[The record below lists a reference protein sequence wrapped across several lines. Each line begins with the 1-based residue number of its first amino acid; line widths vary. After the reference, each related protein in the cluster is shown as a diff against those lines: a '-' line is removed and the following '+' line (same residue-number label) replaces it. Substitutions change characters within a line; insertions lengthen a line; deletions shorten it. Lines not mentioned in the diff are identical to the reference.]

1 MLDFVKIIAKQKNGA
16 LEITP
21 SFKVIKSKDLMIRG
35 NAFYAIWDEELNKW
49 TTDEFEA
56 IRLID
61 DMTIKYTREQYGEAA
76 GVIPQLLVN
85 ADNCLIDKWKKYCQ
99 KQSINNYVALD
110 ESLLFSNMER
120 KRENY
125 SSKQL
130 SYPLEPGDY
139 SAWDRLISVLY
150 SEEER
155 HKIEWAIGSIVSGD
169 SKWIQKF
176 MVFYGSAGTGKST
189 ILNIVQM
196 LFDGYYAVFDARAL
210 GSNNNSFALESFK
223 SNPLV
228 AIQHD
233 GDLSRI
239 EDNTKLNSL
248 VSHEEM
254 TINEK
259 FKSAY
264 TNSFKAF
271 LMMGTNKPVKIT
283 DAKSGLIRRLID
295 VTPTGEKID
304 SDEYYDIMNKI
315 PFQLSGIAY
324 HCLEVYRDDPKYYN
338 SYVPTD
344 MFGAT
349 NDFYNFIADNF
360 VTFSDAK
367 DVPLSLAWEIYKN
380 YCEDSNMPYPLSKR
394 AFKEELKN
402 YFLEFRDRH
411 TLPDGKRARSYY
423 IGFLEDKFN
432 GEKEPE
438 PKKPNTKI
446 LLELDSDTSI
456 FDSMCSDC
464 PAQYTTDDGIPLNK
478 WIDVRT
484 KLSDI
489 NTRELHYVKVPE
501 NHIVIDFDI
510 PNPDGSKSLEKNLE
524 AASKWP
530 PTYTELS
537 KSGAGV
543 HLHYIYTGDP
553 TMLSRVYEE
562 HIEIKVYSG
571 NSSLRRKLTKC
582 NNLPI
587 NTISSGLPLKEE
599 RKKVVD
605 STVIKNEKILRTM
618 IIRNLRKE
626 YHDATKPSIDFID
639 KLLNDAYFGGIHYD
653 VTDLR
658 PSVLAFASSS
668 THQADYCIKLVN
680 DMKFKSEDAS
690 EPVDAEN
697 DAIVF
702 YDVEVFPNLFLVNWK
717 FQGEGKKV
725 IRMINP
731 SPVDIERLCQF
742 RLIGFNNRRYDNHIL
757 YARMMGYS
765 NEDLFELSKRI
776 VDGSPNS
783 LFSEAYNL
791 SYTDVYDFSSAG
803 NKKSLKKWE
812 IELGIK
818 HHELGLPW
826 DQPVPEELWVK
837 VAEYCDD
844 DVLATE
850 AVFNH
855 LEQDWNTRQMLASIA
870 EKTANDSTNGLTTSI
885 IFGNNKKP
893 HNEFNYRNLALP
905 VKESDLSEDTL
916 DFLHKETKLGREFT
930 AWNGEKSILP
940 FFPGYKFE
948 YGRSTYRGLEVGEG
962 GYVEAVHG
970 IWHDVALLDVS
981 SMHPHSAIDECLF
994 GPKYTK
1000 RFKDIVDGRIAI
1012 KHKDF
1017 ETAKAILDGKLAPF
1031 VVDDDVK
1038 LAILSV
1044 ALKTPINSVYG
1055 LTSASFENPC
1065 RDPRNIDNI
1074 VAKRGALFMIDLKY
1088 EVEARGFT
1096 VAHIKTDSIKIPNA
1110 TPEIIDFV
1118 MEFGKKYGYE
1128 FEHEATYKKMCL
1140 VNNAVYIAQYE
1151 DPNICKNKYG
1161 YIPGNNAK
1169 HGNEWTATGK
1179 QFQVPYVFK
1188 TLFSHEPIELEDMCE
1203 AKSVKTLM
1211 YLDYNEKLPDV
1222 KMYEKIKEIRNNP
1235 NKKWTNSDLKLFNE
1249 CRLTDEELDAKIAE
1263 GHDYKFMGKVGNFC
1277 PIKPGLGGA
1286 LLVRESLDK
1295 NGNMK
1300 YDSVTGTKGYRWA
1313 DAESIKEL
1321 NRIDAIDKSYYQ
1333 NLVDEAVDAIAEFGD
1348 AEAFIG

>member
-1 MLDFVKIIAKQKNGA
+1 MESMLDFVKISTKQKNGV
-16 LEITP
+16 LEVIP

-61 DMTIKYTREQYGEAA
+61 EATIKYATENYGDMAS
-76 GVIPQLLVN
+76 PQLLVN

-99 KQSINNYVALD
+99 KQSINNYKPLD
-110 ESLLFSNMER
+110 ETLLFSNMER
-120 KRENY
+120 RRDKY

-130 SYPLEPGDY
+130 PYPLEPGDY
-139 SAWDRLISVLY
+139 SAWDRLLSVLY

-169 SKWIQKF
+169 SKHIQKF

-189 ILNIVQM
+189 ILNIVQQ
-196 LFDGYYAVFDARAL
+196 LFEGYYSVFDAKSL
-210 GSNNNSFALESFK
+210 GSNNNAFALEAFK
-223 SNPLV
+223 ANPLV

-304 SDEYYDIMNKI
+304 ADEYVEIMSKI
-315 PFQLSGIAY
+315 PFQLSGIAH
-324 HCLEVYRDDPKYYN
+324 HCLEVYLDDPKYYN
-338 SYVPTD
+338 SYVPTE
-344 MFGAT
+344 MLGAS
-349 NDFYNFIADNF
+349 NDFYNFISDNYM
-360 VTFSDAK
+360 TFSEAK
-367 DVPLSLAWEIYKN
+367 DVPLSLGWEIYKN

-394 AFKEELKN
+394 AFREEFKN

-432 GEKEPE
+432 GEKEHE
-438 PKKPNTKI
+438 KKPKRIEKNEKI
-446 LLELDSDTSI
+446 KLDAKTSI
-456 FDSMCSDC
+456 FDTACADC
-464 PAQYTTDDGIPLNK
+464 VAQYTTEDGIPISK
-478 WIDVRT
+478 WDKVKT

-510 PNPDGSKSLEKNLE
+510 PNEDGSKSLEKNIE

-543 HLHYIYTGDP
+543 HLHYIYTGDV
-553 TMLSRVYEE
+553 TKLSRVYEE

-582 NNLPI
+582 NDLPI
-587 NTISSGLPLKEE
+587 ASISSGLPLKEE

-605 STVIKNEKILRTM
+605 STVIKNEKMLRTM

-639 KLLNDAYFGGIHYD
+639 KLLNDSYNSGAHYD
-653 VTDLR
+653 VSDLR
-658 PSVLAFASSS
+658 PSVLAFAASS
-668 THQADYCIKLVN
+668 THQSDYCIKLVN
-680 DMKFKSEDAS
+680 NMKFKSEDAS
-690 EPVDAEN
+690 EPVDAAN

-702 YDVEVFPNLFLVNWK
+702 FDVEVFPNLFLVNWK

-731 SPVDIERLCQF
+731 GPVDIERLCQF

-776 VDGSPNS
+776 VSGSPNAM
-783 LFSEAYNL
+783 FSEAYNL
-791 SYTDVYDFSSAG
+791 SYTDVYDFASAG
-803 NKKSLKKWE
+803 NKQSLKKWE
-812 IELGIK
+812 IDLGIK

-826 DQPVPEELWVK
+826 DQPVPEDMWVK

-855 LEQDWNTRQMLASIA
+855 LKADWDTRIILSEIA
-870 EKTANDSTNGLTTSI
+870 GKTVNDSTNGLTTSI
-885 IFGNNKKP
+885 VFQGNRKP
-893 HNEFNYRNLALP
+893 QNEHNYRNLSKP
-905 VKESDLSEDTL
+905 VTSKDLTEETK
-916 DFLHKETKLGREFT
+916 DFLKNETKLLDNEFV
-930 AWNGEKSILP
+930 AWDGTKSMLP
-940 FFPGYKFE
+940 YFPGYKFE
-948 YGRSTYRGLEVGEG
+948 FGKSTYRGLEVGEG

-970 IWHDVALLDVS
+970 IHTNVALLDVS
-981 SMHPHSAIDECLF
+981 SMHPHSMIDECLF

-1000 RFKDIVDGRIAI
+1000 RFKDLVDGRISI

-1017 ETAKAILDGKLAPF
+1017 ETAKNILDGKFAPY

-1038 LAILSV
+1038 LAILST
-1044 ALKTPINSVYG
+1044 ALKTPINSAYG
-1055 LTSASFENPC
+1055 LTSASFENPF

-1088 EVEARGFT
+1088 AVEAKGFT

-1110 TPEIIDFV
+1110 TKEIIDFV
-1118 MEFGKKYGYE
+1118 MEFGRKYGYE

-1140 VNNAVYIAQYE
+1140 VNNAVYIAKYE
-1151 DPNICKNKYG
+1151 DPNVCKNMYG
-1161 YIPGNNAK
+1161 YIPGNNRK

-1179 QFQVPYVFK
+1179 QFQVPYVYK
-1188 TLFSHEPIELEDMCE
+1188 TLFTHEPITIDDMCE
-1203 AKSVKTLM
+1203 TKSVKTEM
-1211 YLDYNEKLPDV
+1211 YLDYN
-1222 KMYEKIKEIRNNP
+1222 R
-1235 NKKWTNSDLKLFNE
+1235 SDEHNYCFV
-1249 CRLTDEELDAKIAE
+1249 
-1263 GHDYKFMGKVGNFC
+1263 GKVGSFC
-1277 PIKPGLGGA
+1277 PVLPEANGG
-1286 LLVRESLDK
+1286 LLVRKATDK
-1295 NGNMK
+1295 EGNIK
-1300 YDSVTGTKGYRWA
+1300 YDSVTGTKGYRWLQ
-1313 DAESIKEL
+1313 AETVKEL
-1321 NRIDAIDKSYYQ
+1321 NKEHLIDKSYYQ
-1333 NLVDEAVDAIAEFGD
+1333 TMVDDAVAEIQKYGD
-1348 AEAFIG
+1348 AEAFMS

>member
-1 MLDFVKIIAKQKNGA
+1 MLDFVKITVKQKNGV
-16 LEITP
+16 LEVIP

-35 NAFYAIWDEELNKW
+35 NSFYAIWDEELNKW

-61 DMTIKYTREQYGEAA
+61 ETTTKYANDNYGDMAT
-76 GVIPQLLVN
+76 PQLLVN

-99 KQSINNYVALD
+99 KQSINNYKPLD
-110 ESLLFSNMER
+110 ETLLFSNMER
-120 KRENY
+120 KREKY

-130 SYPLEPGDY
+130 PYPLEPGDY

-169 SKWIQKF
+169 SKHIQKF

-189 ILNIVQM
+189 ILNIVQQ
-196 LFDGYYAVFDARAL
+196 LFEGYYAVFDAKSL
-210 GSNNNSFALESFK
+210 GSNNNAFALEAFK

-283 DAKSGLIRRLID
+283 DDKSGLIRRIID

-304 SDEYYDIMNKI
+304 ADEYADIMSKI
-315 PFQLSGIAY
+315 PFQLSGIAH
-324 HCLEVYRDDPKYYN
+324 HCLEVYLDDPKYYN
-338 SYVPTD
+338 SYVPTE
-344 MFGAT
+344 MLGAS
-349 NDFYNFIADNF
+349 NDFYNFISDNYM
-360 VTFSDAK
+360 TFAEAK
-367 DVPLSLAWEIYKN
+367 DVPLSLGWEIYKN

-394 AFKEELKN
+394 AFREEFKN

-438 PKKPNTKI
+438 KKPKKKNKNEKMI
-446 LLELDSDTSI
+446 LNAKSSI
-456 FDSMCSDC
+456 FDTVCADC
-464 PAQYTTDDGIPLNK
+464 VAQYATDDGIPISK
-478 WIDVRT
+478 WDSVKT

-510 PNPDGSKSLEKNLE
+510 PNEDGTKSLEKNLE

-537 KSGAGV
+537 KSGCGV
-543 HLHYIYTGDP
+543 HLHYIYTGDA
-553 TMLSRVYEE
+553 TKLSRVYEE

-582 NNLPI
+582 NDLPI
-587 NTISSGLPLKEE
+587 ATISSGLPLKEE

-605 STVIKNEKILRTM
+605 KTVIKNEKMLRTM

-639 KLLNDAYFGGIHYD
+639 KLLNDSYYSGMYYD

-658 PSVLAFASSS
+658 PSILAFAASS
-668 THQADYCIKLVN
+668 TNQADYCIKLVN

-690 EPVDAEN
+690 EPVDSES

-765 NEDLFELSKRI
+765 NEELFELSKRI
-776 VDGSPNS
+776 VEGSPNS
-783 LFSEAYNL
+783 MFSEAYNL
-791 SYTDVYDFSSAG
+791 SYTDVYDFASAP
-803 NKKSLKKWE
+803 NKQSLKKWE
-812 IELGIK
+812 IQLGIK

-826 DQPVPEELWVK
+826 DQPVPEEMWVK
-837 VAEYCDD
+837 VAEYCDN

-855 LEQDWNTRQMLASIA
+855 LVADWNTRNILASIA
-870 EKTANDSTNGLTTSI
+870 GKTVNDSTNGLTTAI
-885 IFGNNKKP
+885 VFQGNRNP
-893 HNEFNYRNLALP
+893 QNEFNYRDLSKP
-905 VKESDLSEDTL
+905 VKSSDLTEETE
-916 DFLHKETKLGREFT
+916 DFLRYEAKLPMNFV
-930 AWNGEKSILP
+930 AWDGTDSLLP
-940 FFPGYKFE
+940 YFPGYKFE
-948 YGRSTYRGLEVGEG
+948 FGKSTYRGVEVGEG
-962 GYVEAVHG
+962 GYVYAEPG
-970 IWHDVALLDVS
+970 IHENVALLDVA
-981 SMHPHSAIDECLF
+981 SMHPHSMITECLF
-994 GPKYTK
+994 GPKYTR
-1000 RFKDIVDGRIAI
+1000 RFLDVVNSRIAI

-1017 ETAKAILDGKLAPF
+1017 EMGKKILDGKLEPYF
-1031 VVDDDVK
+1031 VDDDNK
-1038 LAILSV
+1038 LKELST
-1044 ALKTPINSVYG
+1044 AMKTPINSAYG
-1055 LTSASFENPC
+1055 LTSASFPNPF
-1065 RDPRNIDNI
+1065 RDPRNMDNI
-1074 VAKRGALFMIDLKY
+1074 VAKRGALFMIDLKH

-1110 TPEIIDFV
+1110 TPEIIEFV

-1140 VNNAVYIAQYE
+1140 VNNAVYIAKYE
-1151 DPNICKNKYG
+1151 DPNICKNMYG
-1161 YIPGNNAK
+1161 YIPGDNAK
-1169 HGNEWTATGK
+1169 KGNQWSATGA
-1179 QFQVPYVFK
+1179 QFAVPYTFK
-1188 TLFSHEPIELEDMCE
+1188 TLFSHEPITIDDMCE
-1203 AKSVKTLM
+1203 TKSVKSAI
-1211 YLDYNEKLPDV
+1211 YLDYNENLP
-1222 KMYEKIKEIRNNP
+1222 
-1235 NKKWTNSDLKLFNE
+1235 
-1249 CRLTDEELDAKIAE
+1249 E
-1263 GHDYKFMGKVGNFC
+1263 GEHEYKFIGKVGSFC
-1277 PIKPGLGGA
+1277 PVKPGLGGA
-1286 LLVRESLDK
+1286 LLVREAVDK
-1295 NGNMK
+1295 EGKIK
-1300 YDSVTGTKGYRWA
+1300 YDSVTGTKGYRWS

-1321 NRIDAIDKSYYQ
+1321 NKIEAIDRTYYQ
-1333 NLVDEAVDAIAEFGD
+1333 ALVDEAVASISKYGD
-1348 AEAFIG
+1348 AEAFME

>member
-1 MLDFVKIIAKQKNGA
+1 MLDFVKITVKQKNGV
-16 LEITP
+16 LEVIP

-35 NAFYAIWDEELNKW
+35 NSFYAIWDEELNKW

-61 DMTIKYTREQYGEAA
+61 ETTTKYANDNYGDMAT
-76 GVIPQLLVN
+76 PQLLVN

-99 KQSINNYVALD
+99 KQSINNYKPLD
-110 ESLLFSNMER
+110 ETLLFSNMER
-120 KRENY
+120 KREKY

-130 SYPLEPGDY
+130 PYPLEPGDY

-169 SKWIQKF
+169 SKHIQKF

-189 ILNIVQM
+189 ILNIVQQ
-196 LFDGYYAVFDARAL
+196 LFEGYYAVFDAKSL
-210 GSNNNSFALESFK
+210 GSNNNAFALEAFK

-304 SDEYYDIMNKI
+304 ADEYADIMSKI
-315 PFQLSGIAY
+315 PFQLSGIAH
-324 HCLEVYRDDPKYYN
+324 HCLEVYLDDPKYYN
-338 SYVPTD
+338 SYVPTE
-344 MFGAT
+344 MLGAS
-349 NDFYNFIADNF
+349 NDFYNFISDNYM
-360 VTFSDAK
+360 TFAEAK
-367 DVPLSLAWEIYKN
+367 DVPLSLGWEIYKN

-394 AFKEELKN
+394 AFREEFKN

-438 PKKPNTKI
+438 KKPKKKNKNEKMI
-446 LLELDSDTSI
+446 LNAKSSI
-456 FDSMCSDC
+456 FDTVCADC
-464 PAQYTTDDGIPLNK
+464 VAQYATDDGIPISK
-478 WIDVRT
+478 WDSVKT

-510 PNPDGSKSLEKNLE
+510 PNEDGTKSLEKNLE

-537 KSGAGV
+537 KSGCGV
-543 HLHYIYTGDP
+543 HLHYIYTGDA
-553 TMLSRVYEE
+553 TKLSRVYEE

-582 NNLPI
+582 NDLPI
-587 NTISSGLPLKEE
+587 ATISSGLPLKEE

-605 STVIKNEKILRTM
+605 KTVIKNEKMLRTM

-639 KLLNDAYFGGIHYD
+639 KLLNDSYYSGMHYD

-658 PSVLAFASSS
+658 PSILAFAAGS
-668 THQADYCIKLVN
+668 TNQADYCIKLVN

-690 EPVDAEN
+690 EPVDSES
-697 DAIVF
+697 DTIVF

-765 NEDLFELSKRI
+765 NEELFELSKRI
-776 VDGSPNS
+776 VEGSPNS
-783 LFSEAYNL
+783 MFSEAYNL
-791 SYTDVYDFSSAG
+791 SYTDVYDFASAP
-803 NKKSLKKWE
+803 NKQSLKKWE
-812 IELGIK
+812 IQLGIK

-826 DQPVPEELWVK
+826 DQPVPEEMWVK
-837 VAEYCDD
+837 VAEYCDN

-855 LEQDWNTRQMLASIA
+855 LVADWNTRNILASIA
-870 EKTANDSTNGLTTSI
+870 GKTVNDSTNGLTTAI
-885 IFGNNKKP
+885 VFQGNRNP
-893 HNEFNYRNLALP
+893 QNEFNYRDLSKP
-905 VKESDLSEDTL
+905 VKSSDLTEETE
-916 DFLHKETKLGREFT
+916 DFLRYEAKLPMNFV
-930 AWNGEKSILP
+930 AWDGTDSLLP
-940 FFPGYKFE
+940 YFPGYKFE
-948 YGRSTYRGLEVGEG
+948 FGKSTYRGVEVGEG
-962 GYVEAVHG
+962 GYVYAEPG
-970 IWHDVALLDVS
+970 IHENVALLDVA
-981 SMHPHSAIDECLF
+981 SMHPHSMITECLF
-994 GPKYTK
+994 GPKYTR
-1000 RFKDIVDGRIAI
+1000 RFLDVVNSRIAI

-1017 ETAKAILDGKLAPF
+1017 EMGKKILDGKLEPYF
-1031 VVDDDVK
+1031 VDDDNK
-1038 LAILSV
+1038 LKELST
-1044 ALKTPINSVYG
+1044 AMKTPINSAYG
-1055 LTSASFENPC
+1055 LTSASFPNPF
-1065 RDPRNIDNI
+1065 RDPRNMDNI
-1074 VAKRGALFMIDLKY
+1074 VAKRGALFMIDLKH

-1110 TPEIIDFV
+1110 TPEIIEFV

-1140 VNNAVYIAQYE
+1140 VNNAVYIAKYE
-1151 DPNICKNKYG
+1151 DPNICKNMYG
-1161 YIPGNNAK
+1161 YIPGDNAK
-1169 HGNEWTATGK
+1169 KGNQWSATGA
-1179 QFQVPYVFK
+1179 QFAVPYTFK
-1188 TLFSHEPIELEDMCE
+1188 TLFSHEPITIDDMCE
-1203 AKSVKTLM
+1203 TKSVKSAI
-1211 YLDYNEKLPDV
+1211 YLDYNENLP
-1222 KMYEKIKEIRNNP
+1222 
-1235 NKKWTNSDLKLFNE
+1235 
-1249 CRLTDEELDAKIAE
+1249 E
-1263 GHDYKFMGKVGNFC
+1263 GEHEYKFIGKVGSFC
-1277 PIKPGLGGA
+1277 PVKPGLGGA
-1286 LLVRESLDK
+1286 LLVREAVDK
-1295 NGNMK
+1295 EGKIK
-1300 YDSVTGTKGYRWA
+1300 YDSVTGTKGYRWS

-1321 NRIDAIDKSYYQ
+1321 NKIEAIDRTYYQ
-1333 NLVDEAVDAIAEFGD
+1333 ALVDEAVASISKYGD
-1348 AEAFIG
+1348 AEAFME

>member
-1 MLDFVKIIAKQKNGA
+1 MLDFVKITVKQKNGV
-16 LEITP
+16 LEVIP

-35 NAFYAIWDEELNKW
+35 NSFYAIWDEELNKW

-61 DMTIKYTREQYGEAA
+61 ETTTKYANDNYGDMAT
-76 GVIPQLLVN
+76 PQLLVN

-99 KQSINNYVALD
+99 KQSINNYKPLD
-110 ESLLFSNMER
+110 ETLLFSNMER
-120 KRENY
+120 KREKY

-130 SYPLEPGDY
+130 PYPLEPGDY

-169 SKWIQKF
+169 SKHIQKF

-189 ILNIVQM
+189 ILNIVQQ
-196 LFDGYYAVFDARAL
+196 LFEGYYAVFDAKSL
-210 GSNNNSFALESFK
+210 GSNNNAFALEAFK

-304 SDEYYDIMNKI
+304 ADEYADIMSKI
-315 PFQLSGIAY
+315 PFQLSGIAH
-324 HCLEVYRDDPKYYN
+324 HCLEVYLDDPKYYN
-338 SYVPTD
+338 SYVPTE
-344 MFGAT
+344 MLGAS
-349 NDFYNFIADNF
+349 NDFYNFISDNYM
-360 VTFSDAK
+360 TFAEAK
-367 DVPLSLAWEIYKN
+367 DVPLSLGWEIYKN

-394 AFKEELKN
+394 AFREEFKN

-438 PKKPNTKI
+438 KKPKKKNKNEKMI
-446 LLELDSDTSI
+446 LNAKSSI
-456 FDSMCSDC
+456 FDTVCADC
-464 PAQYTTDDGIPLNK
+464 VAQYATDDGIPISK
-478 WIDVRT
+478 WDSVKT

-510 PNPDGSKSLEKNLE
+510 PNEDGTKSLEKNLE

-537 KSGAGV
+537 KSGCGV
-543 HLHYIYTGDP
+543 HLHYIYTGDA
-553 TMLSRVYEE
+553 TKLSRVYEE

-582 NNLPI
+582 NDLPI
-587 NTISSGLPLKEE
+587 ATISSGLPLKEE

-605 STVIKNEKILRTM
+605 KTVIKNEKMLRTM

-639 KLLNDAYFGGIHYD
+639 KLLNDSYYSGIHYD

-658 PSVLAFASSS
+658 PSILAFAAGS
-668 THQADYCIKLVN
+668 TNQADYCIKLVN
-680 DMKFKSEDAS
+680 NMKFKSEDAS
-690 EPVDAEN
+690 EPVDSES

-765 NEDLFELSKRI
+765 NEELFELSKRI
-776 VDGSPNS
+776 VEGSPNS
-783 LFSEAYNL
+783 MFSEAYNL
-791 SYTDVYDFSSAG
+791 SYTDVYDFASAP
-803 NKKSLKKWE
+803 NKQSLKKWE
-812 IELGIK
+812 IQLGIK

-826 DQPVPEELWVK
+826 DQPVPEEMWVK
-837 VAEYCDD
+837 VAEYCDN

-855 LEQDWNTRQMLASIA
+855 LVADWNTRNILASIA
-870 EKTANDSTNGLTTSI
+870 GKTVNDSTNGLTTAI
-885 IFGNNKKP
+885 VFQGNRNP
-893 HNEFNYRNLALP
+893 QNEFNYRDLSKP
-905 VKESDLSEDTL
+905 VKSSDLTEETE
-916 DFLHKETKLGREFT
+916 DFLRYEAKLPMNFV
-930 AWNGEKSILP
+930 AWDGTDSLLP
-940 FFPGYKFE
+940 YFPGYKFE
-948 YGRSTYRGLEVGEG
+948 FGKSTYRGVEVGEG
-962 GYVEAVHG
+962 GYVYAEPG
-970 IWHDVALLDVS
+970 IHENVALLDVA
-981 SMHPHSAIDECLF
+981 SMHPHSMITECLF
-994 GPKYTK
+994 GPKYTR
-1000 RFKDIVDGRIAI
+1000 RFLDVVNSRIAI

-1017 ETAKAILDGKLAPF
+1017 EMGKKILDGKLEPYF
-1031 VVDDDVK
+1031 VDDDNK
-1038 LAILSV
+1038 LKELST
-1044 ALKTPINSVYG
+1044 AMKTPINSAYG
-1055 LTSASFENPC
+1055 LTSASFPNPF
-1065 RDPRNIDNI
+1065 RDPRNMDNI
-1074 VAKRGALFMIDLKY
+1074 VAKRGALFMIDLKH

-1110 TPEIIDFV
+1110 TPEIIEFV

-1140 VNNAVYIAQYE
+1140 VNNAVYIAKYE
-1151 DPNICKNKYG
+1151 DPNICKNMYG
-1161 YIPGNNAK
+1161 YIPGDNAK
-1169 HGNEWTATGK
+1169 KGNQWSATGA
-1179 QFQVPYVFK
+1179 QFAVPYTFK
-1188 TLFSHEPIELEDMCE
+1188 TLFSHEPITIDDMCE
-1203 AKSVKTLM
+1203 TKSVKSAI
-1211 YLDYNEKLPDV
+1211 YLDYNENLP
-1222 KMYEKIKEIRNNP
+1222 
-1235 NKKWTNSDLKLFNE
+1235 
-1249 CRLTDEELDAKIAE
+1249 E
-1263 GHDYKFMGKVGNFC
+1263 GEHEYKFIGKVGSFC
-1277 PIKPGLGGA
+1277 PVKPGLGGA
-1286 LLVRESLDK
+1286 LLVREAVDK
-1295 NGNMK
+1295 EGKIK
-1300 YDSVTGTKGYRWA
+1300 YDSVTGTKGYRWS

-1321 NRIDAIDKSYYQ
+1321 NKIEAIDRTYYQ
-1333 NLVDEAVDAIAEFGD
+1333 ALVDEAVASISKYGD
-1348 AEAFIG
+1348 AEAFME

>member
-1 MLDFVKIIAKQKNGA
+1 MLDFVKITVKQKNGV
-16 LEITP
+16 LEVIP

-35 NAFYAIWDEELNKW
+35 NSFYAIWDEELNKW

-61 DMTIKYTREQYGEAA
+61 ETTTKYANDNYGDMAT
-76 GVIPQLLVN
+76 PQLLVN

-99 KQSINNYVALD
+99 KQSINNYKPLD
-110 ESLLFSNMER
+110 ETLLFSNMER
-120 KRENY
+120 KREKY

-130 SYPLEPGDY
+130 PYPLEPGDY

-169 SKWIQKF
+169 SKHIQKF

-189 ILNIVQM
+189 ILNIVQQ
-196 LFDGYYAVFDARAL
+196 LFEGYYAVFDAKSL
-210 GSNNNSFALESFK
+210 GSNNNAFALEAFK

-304 SDEYYDIMNKI
+304 ADEYADIMSKI
-315 PFQLSGIAY
+315 PFQLSGIAH
-324 HCLEVYRDDPKYYN
+324 HCLEVYLDDPKYYN
-338 SYVPTD
+338 SYVPTE
-344 MFGAT
+344 MLGAS
-349 NDFYNFIADNF
+349 NDFYNFISDNYM
-360 VTFSDAK
+360 TFAEAK
-367 DVPLSLAWEIYKN
+367 DVPLSLGWEIYKN

-394 AFKEELKN
+394 AFREEFKN

-438 PKKPNTKI
+438 KKPKKKNENEKMI
-446 LLELDSDTSI
+446 LNAKSSI
-456 FDSMCSDC
+456 FDTVCADC
-464 PAQYTTDDGIPLNK
+464 VAQYATDDGIPISK
-478 WIDVRT
+478 WDSVKT

-510 PNPDGSKSLEKNLE
+510 PNEDGTKSLEKNLE

-537 KSGAGV
+537 KSGCGV
-543 HLHYIYTGDP
+543 HLHYIYTGDA
-553 TMLSRVYEE
+553 TKLSRVYEE

-582 NNLPI
+582 NDLPI
-587 NTISSGLPLKEE
+587 ATISSGLPLKEE

-605 STVIKNEKILRTM
+605 KTVIKNEKMLRTM

-639 KLLNDAYFGGIHYD
+639 KLLNDSYYSGMHYD

-658 PSVLAFASSS
+658 PSILAFAAGS
-668 THQADYCIKLVN
+668 TNQADYCIKLVN

-690 EPVDAEN
+690 EPVDSES

-765 NEDLFELSKRI
+765 NEELFELSKRI
-776 VDGSPNS
+776 VEGSPNS
-783 LFSEAYNL
+783 MFSEAYNL
-791 SYTDVYDFSSAG
+791 SYTDVYDFASAP
-803 NKKSLKKWE
+803 NKQSLKKWE
-812 IELGIK
+812 IQLGIK

-826 DQPVPEELWVK
+826 DQPVPEEMWVK
-837 VAEYCDD
+837 VAEYCDN

-855 LEQDWNTRQMLASIA
+855 LVADWNTRNILASIA
-870 EKTANDSTNGLTTSI
+870 GKTVNDSTNGLTTAI
-885 IFGNNKKP
+885 VFQGNRNP
-893 HNEFNYRNLALP
+893 QNEFNYRDLSKP
-905 VKESDLSEDTL
+905 VKSSDLTEETE
-916 DFLHKETKLGREFT
+916 DFLRYEAKLPMNFV
-930 AWNGEKSILP
+930 AWDGTDSLLP
-940 FFPGYKFE
+940 YFPGYKFE
-948 YGRSTYRGLEVGEG
+948 FGKSTYRGVEVGEG
-962 GYVEAVHG
+962 GYVYAEPG
-970 IWHDVALLDVS
+970 IHENVALLDVA
-981 SMHPHSAIDECLF
+981 SMHPHSMITECLF
-994 GPKYTK
+994 GPKYTR
-1000 RFKDIVDGRIAI
+1000 RFLDVVNSRIAI

-1017 ETAKAILDGKLAPF
+1017 EMGKKILDGKLEPYF
-1031 VVDDDVK
+1031 VDDDNK
-1038 LAILSV
+1038 LKELST
-1044 ALKTPINSVYG
+1044 AMKTPINSAYG
-1055 LTSASFENPC
+1055 LTSASFPNPF
-1065 RDPRNIDNI
+1065 RDPRNMDNI
-1074 VAKRGALFMIDLKY
+1074 VAKRGALFMIDLKH

-1110 TPEIIDFV
+1110 TPEIIEFV

-1140 VNNAVYIAQYE
+1140 VNNAVYIAKYE
-1151 DPNICKNKYG
+1151 DPNICKNMYG
-1161 YIPGNNAK
+1161 YIPGDNAK
-1169 HGNEWTATGK
+1169 KGNQWSATGA
-1179 QFQVPYVFK
+1179 QFAVPYTFK
-1188 TLFSHEPIELEDMCE
+1188 TLFSHEPITIDDMCE
-1203 AKSVKTLM
+1203 TKSVKSAI
-1211 YLDYNEKLPDV
+1211 YLDYNENLP
-1222 KMYEKIKEIRNNP
+1222 
-1235 NKKWTNSDLKLFNE
+1235 
-1249 CRLTDEELDAKIAE
+1249 E
-1263 GHDYKFMGKVGNFC
+1263 GEHEYKFIGKVGSFC
-1277 PIKPGLGGA
+1277 PVKPGLGGA
-1286 LLVRESLDK
+1286 LLVREAVDK
-1295 NGNMK
+1295 EGKIK
-1300 YDSVTGTKGYRWA
+1300 YDSVTGTKGYRWS

-1321 NRIDAIDKSYYQ
+1321 NKIEAIDRMYYQ
-1333 NLVDEAVDAIAEFGD
+1333 ALVDEAVASISKYGD
-1348 AEAFIG
+1348 AEAFME

>member
-1 MLDFVKIIAKQKNGA
+1 MLDFVKLTVKQKNGV
-16 LEITP
+16 LEVIP

-35 NAFYAIWDEELNKW
+35 NSFYAIWDEELNKW

-61 DMTIKYTREQYGEAA
+61 ETTTKYANDNYGDMAT
-76 GVIPQLLVN
+76 PQLLVN

-99 KQSINNYVALD
+99 KQSINNYKPLD
-110 ESLLFSNMER
+110 ETLLFSNMER
-120 KRENY
+120 KREKY

-130 SYPLEPGDY
+130 PYPLEPGDY

-169 SKWIQKF
+169 SKHIQKF

-189 ILNIVQM
+189 ILNIVQQ
-196 LFDGYYAVFDARAL
+196 LFEGYYAVFDAKSL
-210 GSNNNSFALESFK
+210 GSNNNSFALEAFK

-304 SDEYYDIMNKI
+304 ADEYADIMSKI
-315 PFQLSGIAY
+315 PFQLSGIAH
-324 HCLEVYRDDPKYYN
+324 HCLEVYLDDPKYYN
-338 SYVPTD
+338 SYVPTE
-344 MFGAT
+344 MLGAS
-349 NDFYNFIADNF
+349 NDFYNFISDNYM
-360 VTFSDAK
+360 TFAEAK
-367 DVPLSLAWEIYKN
+367 DVPLSLGWEIYKN

-394 AFKEELKN
+394 AFREEFKN

-438 PKKPNTKI
+438 KKPKKKNENEKMI
-446 LLELDSDTSI
+446 LNAKSSI
-456 FDSMCSDC
+456 FDTVCADC
-464 PAQYTTDDGIPLNK
+464 VAQYATDDGIPISK
-478 WIDVRT
+478 WDSVKT

-510 PNPDGSKSLEKNLE
+510 PNEDGTKSLEKNLE

-537 KSGAGV
+537 KSGCGV
-543 HLHYIYTGDP
+543 HLHYIYTGDA
-553 TMLSRVYEE
+553 TKLSRVYEE

-582 NNLPI
+582 NDLPI
-587 NTISSGLPLKEE
+587 ATISSGLPLKEE

-605 STVIKNEKILRTM
+605 KTVIKNEKMLRTM

-639 KLLNDAYFGGIHYD
+639 KLLNDSYYSGMHYD

-658 PSVLAFASSS
+658 PSILAFAAGS
-668 THQADYCIKLVN
+668 TNQADYCIKLVN

-690 EPVDAEN
+690 EPVDSES

-765 NEDLFELSKRI
+765 NEELFELSKRI
-776 VDGSPNS
+776 VEGSPNS
-783 LFSEAYNL
+783 MFSEAYNL
-791 SYTDVYDFSSAG
+791 SYTDVYDFASAP
-803 NKKSLKKWE
+803 NKQSLKKWE
-812 IELGIK
+812 IQLGIK

-826 DQPVPEELWVK
+826 DQPVPEEMWVK
-837 VAEYCDD
+837 VAEYCDN

-855 LEQDWNTRQMLASIA
+855 LVADWNTRNILASIA
-870 EKTANDSTNGLTTSI
+870 GKTVNDSTNGLTTAI
-885 IFGNNKKP
+885 VFQGNRNP
-893 HNEFNYRNLALP
+893 QNEFNYRDLSKP
-905 VKESDLSEDTL
+905 VKSSDLTEETE
-916 DFLHKETKLGREFT
+916 DFLRYEAKLPMNFV
-930 AWNGEKSILP
+930 AWDGTDSLLP
-940 FFPGYKFE
+940 YFPGYKFE
-948 YGRSTYRGLEVGEG
+948 FGKSTYRGVEVGEG
-962 GYVEAVHG
+962 GYVYAEPG
-970 IWHDVALLDVS
+970 IHENVALLDVA
-981 SMHPHSAIDECLF
+981 SMHPHSMITECLF
-994 GPKYTK
+994 GPKYTR
-1000 RFKDIVDGRIAI
+1000 RFLDVVNSRIAI

-1017 ETAKAILDGKLAPF
+1017 EMGKKILDGKLEPYF
-1031 VVDDDVK
+1031 VDDDNK
-1038 LAILSV
+1038 LKELST
-1044 ALKTPINSVYG
+1044 AMKTPINSAYG
-1055 LTSASFENPC
+1055 LTSASFPNPF
-1065 RDPRNIDNI
+1065 RDPRNMDNI
-1074 VAKRGALFMIDLKY
+1074 VAKRGALFMIDLKH

-1110 TPEIIDFV
+1110 TPEIIEFV

-1140 VNNAVYIAQYE
+1140 VNNAVYIAKYE
-1151 DPNICKNKYG
+1151 DPNICKNMYG
-1161 YIPGNNAK
+1161 YIPGDNAK
-1169 HGNEWTATGK
+1169 KGNQWSATGA
-1179 QFQVPYVFK
+1179 QFAVPYTFK
-1188 TLFSHEPIELEDMCE
+1188 TLFSHEPITIDDMCE
-1203 AKSVKTLM
+1203 TKSVKSAI
-1211 YLDYNEKLPDV
+1211 YLDYNENLP
-1222 KMYEKIKEIRNNP
+1222 
-1235 NKKWTNSDLKLFNE
+1235 
-1249 CRLTDEELDAKIAE
+1249 E
-1263 GHDYKFMGKVGNFC
+1263 GEHEYKFIGKVGSFC
-1277 PIKPGLGGA
+1277 PVKPGLGGA
-1286 LLVRESLDK
+1286 LLVREAVDK
-1295 NGNMK
+1295 EGKIK
-1300 YDSVTGTKGYRWA
+1300 YDSVTGTKGYRWS

-1321 NRIDAIDKSYYQ
+1321 NKIEAIDRMYYQ
-1333 NLVDEAVDAIAEFGD
+1333 ALVDEAVASISKYGD
-1348 AEAFIG
+1348 AEAFME

>member
-1 MLDFVKIIAKQKNGA
+1 MLDFVSITTKSKNGVV
-16 LEITP
+16 EVSP

-35 NAFYAIWDEELNKW
+35 NSFYAIWDENLNKW

-61 DMTIKYTREQYGEAA
+61 ECTINYCNENGNDLTT
-76 GVIPQLLVN
+76 PQLLVN

-99 KQSINNYVALD
+99 KQSINNYTPLD

-120 KRENY
+120 SREKY

-130 SYPLEPGDY
+130 PYPLEEGDY
-139 SAWDRLISVLY
+139 SAWDRLLSVLY
-150 SEEER
+150 NEEER

-189 ILNIVQM
+189 ILNIVQQ
-196 LFDGYYAVFDARAL
+196 LFEGYYAVFDAKSL
-210 GSNNNSFALESFK
+210 GSNNNAFALEAFK

-233 GDLSRI
+233 GDLSKI

-271 LMMGTNKPVKIT
+271 LMMGTNKPVRIT

-295 VTPTGEKID
+295 VTPTGNKLEA
-304 SDEYYDIMNKI
+304 DEYMDIMSKI

-324 HCLEVYRDDPKYYN
+324 HCLQVYLDDPKYYN
-338 SYVPTD
+338 SYVPTE
-344 MFGAT
+344 MLGAS
-349 NDFYNFIADNF
+349 NDFYNFISDNYM
-360 VTFSDAK
+360 TFADAK
-367 DVPLSLAWEIYKN
+367 DVSLSLGWEIYKN

-394 AFKEELKN
+394 AFREEFKN

-432 GEKEPE
+432 GAKEPE
-438 PKKPNTKI
+438 RPKPKTRKKDI
-446 LLELDSDTSI
+446 LELNAETSI
-456 FDSMCSDC
+456 FDKYCSDC
-464 PAQYTTDDGIPLNK
+464 PAQYTTDDGIPISK
-478 WIDVRT
+478 WDKVTT

-510 PNPDGSKSLEKNLE
+510 PDENGNKCLEKNLE

-530 PTYTELS
+530 ATYAELS

-543 HLHYIYTGDP
+543 HLHYIYTGDA
-553 TMLSRVYEE
+553 TKLSRVYEE

-571 NSSLRRKLTKC
+571 KSSLRRKLTKC
-582 NNLPI
+582 NDLEI
-587 NTISSGLPLKEE
+587 ASISSGLPLKEE
-599 RKKVVD
+599 RKKMVD
-605 STVIKNEKILRTM
+605 STVIKNEKVLRTM

-626 YHDATKPSIDFID
+626 YHNATKPSIDFID
-639 KLLNDAYFGGIHYD
+639 KLLSDSYNAGMYYD

-668 THQADYCIKLVN
+668 TNQAEYCIKLVN
-680 DMKFKSEDAS
+680 DMKFKSE
-690 EPVDAEN
+690 EPSQAVDAES
-697 DAIVF
+697 DTIVF

-725 IRMINP
+725 MRMINP
-731 SPVDIERLCQF
+731 TPVDIERLCQF
-742 RLIGFNNRRYDNHIL
+742 RLVGFNNRRYDNHIL

-765 NEDLFELSKRI
+765 NEDLFELSQRI
-776 VDGSPNS
+776 VNNSPNAI
-783 LFSEAYNL
+783 FFAEAYNL
-791 SYTDVYDFSSAG
+791 SYTDVYDFASAP
-803 NKKSLKKWE
+803 NKQSLKKWE
-812 IELGIK
+812 IQLGLKHNELGI
-818 HHELGLPW
+818 PW
-826 DQPVPEELWVK
+826 DQPVPEDMWLK

-855 LEQDWNTRQMLASIA
+855 LSADWDTRVILSEIA
-870 EKTANDSTNGLTTSI
+870 GKTVNDSTNALTTAI
-885 IFGNNKKP
+885 VFDGNKTPQK
-893 HNEFNYRNLALP
+893 EFNYRDLSKP
-905 VKESDLSEDTL
+905 VKPTDLSQETYQFVKDNTSL
-916 DFLHKETKLGREFT
+916 DMLFT
-930 AWNGEKSILP
+930 AWDGTKSVLP
-940 FFPGYKFE
+940 CFPGYKYE
-948 YGRSTYRGLEVGEG
+948 CGKSTYRGIEVGEG
-962 GYVEAVHG
+962 GYVYAEPGEHRN
-970 IWHDVALLDVS
+970 VALLDVA
-981 SMHPHSAIDECLF
+981 SMHPNSMINECLF
-994 GPKYTK
+994 GPKYTQ
-1000 RFKDIVDGRIAI
+1000 RFKDIVTGRISI

-1017 ETAKAILDGKLAPF
+1017 ETARSILDGKFAPY
-1031 VVDDDVK
+1031 VIDDDVK
-1038 LAILSV
+1038 LAILST
-1044 ALKTPINSVYG
+1044 ALKTPINSAYG
-1055 LTSASFENPC
+1055 LTSANFINPF
-1065 RDPRNIDNI
+1065 RDERNIDNI

-1110 TPEIIDFV
+1110 TKEIIDFV

-1140 VNNAVYIAQYE
+1140 VNNAVYIAKYE
-1151 DPNICKNKYG
+1151 DPNVCKNMYG
-1161 YIPGNNAK
+1161 YIPGDNAK
-1169 HGNEWTATGK
+1169 KGNTWSATGT
-1179 QFQVPYVFK
+1179 QFAVPYTFK
-1188 TLFSHEPIELEDMCE
+1188 TLFSHEPITLDDMCE
-1203 AKSVKTLM
+1203 TKSVKSAI
-1211 YLDYNEKLPDV
+1211 YLD
-1222 KMYEKIKEIRNNP
+1222 
-1235 NKKWTNSDLKLFNE
+1235 FNE
-1249 CRLTDEELDAKIAE
+1249 DLSSDEHNLS
-1263 GHDYKFMGKVGNFC
+1263 FVGKVGAFT
-1277 PIKPGLGGA
+1277 PVLPGNGGGV
-1286 LLVRESLDK
+1286 LVRESLDK
-1295 NGNMK
+1295 EGRVK
-1300 YDSVTGTKGYRWA
+1300 YDSVTGTKGYRWVLT
-1313 DAESIKEL
+1313 ETIREL
-1321 NRIDAIDKSYYQ
+1321 GNHDIIDKSYYQ
-1333 NLVDEAVDAIAEFGD
+1333 NLVDEAIASIGKYCD
-1348 AEAFIG
+1348 VEAFIE

>member
-1 MLDFVKIIAKQKNGA
+1 MLDFVSITTKSKNGVV
-16 LEITP
+16 EVSP

-35 NAFYAIWDEELNKW
+35 NSFYAIWDENLNKW

-61 DMTIKYTREQYGEAA
+61 ECTINYCNENGNGLTT
-76 GVIPQLLVN
+76 PQLLVN

-99 KQSINNYVALD
+99 KQSINNYTPLD

-120 KRENY
+120 SREKY

-130 SYPLEPGDY
+130 PYPLEEGDY
-139 SAWDRLISVLY
+139 SAWDRLLSVLY
-150 SEEER
+150 NEEER

-189 ILNIVQM
+189 ILNIVQQ
-196 LFDGYYAVFDARAL
+196 LFEGYYAVFDAKSL
-210 GSNNNSFALESFK
+210 GSNNNAFALEAFK

-233 GDLSRI
+233 GDLSKI

-271 LMMGTNKPVKIT
+271 LMMGTNKPVRIT

-295 VTPTGEKID
+295 VTPTGNKLEA
-304 SDEYYDIMNKI
+304 DEYMDIMSKI

-324 HCLEVYRDDPKYYN
+324 HCLQVYLDDPKYYN
-338 SYVPTD
+338 SYVPTE
-344 MFGAT
+344 MLGAS
-349 NDFYNFIADNF
+349 NDFYNFISDNYM
-360 VTFSDAK
+360 TFADAK
-367 DVPLSLAWEIYKN
+367 DVSLSLGWEIYKN

-394 AFKEELKN
+394 AFREEFKN

-432 GEKEPE
+432 GAKEPE
-438 PKKPNTKI
+438 RPKPKTRKKDI
-446 LLELDSDTSI
+446 LELNAETSI
-456 FDSMCSDC
+456 FDKYCSDC
-464 PAQYTTDDGIPLNK
+464 PAQYTTDDGIPISK
-478 WIDVRT
+478 WDKVTT

-510 PNPDGSKSLEKNLE
+510 PDENGNKCLEKNLE

-530 PTYTELS
+530 ATYAELS

-543 HLHYIYTGDP
+543 HLHYIYTGDA
-553 TMLSRVYEE
+553 TKLSRVYEE

-571 NSSLRRKLTKC
+571 KSSLRRKLTKC
-582 NNLPI
+582 NDLEI
-587 NTISSGLPLKEE
+587 ASISSGLPLKEE

-605 STVIKNEKILRTM
+605 STVIKNEKVLRTM

-626 YHDATKPSIDFID
+626 YHNATKPSIDFID
-639 KLLNDAYFGGIHYD
+639 KLLSDSYNAGMYYD

-668 THQADYCIKLVN
+668 TNQAEYCIKLVN
-680 DMKFKSEDAS
+680 DMKFKSE
-690 EPVDAEN
+690 EPSQAVDA
-697 DAIVF
+697 DSDTIVF

-725 IRMINP
+725 MRMINP
-731 SPVDIERLCQF
+731 TPVDIERLCQF
-742 RLIGFNNRRYDNHIL
+742 RLVGFNNRRYDNHIL

-765 NEDLFELSKRI
+765 NEDLFELSQRI
-776 VDGSPNS
+776 VNNSPNA
-783 LFSEAYNL
+783 LFAEAYNL
-791 SYTDVYDFSSAG
+791 SYTDVYDFASAP
-803 NKKSLKKWE
+803 NKQSLKKWE
-812 IELGIK
+812 IQLGLKHNELGI
-818 HHELGLPW
+818 PW
-826 DQPVPEELWVK
+826 DQPVPEDMWLK

-855 LEQDWNTRQMLASIA
+855 LSADWDTRVILSEIA
-870 EKTANDSTNGLTTSI
+870 GKTVNDSTNALTTAI
-885 IFGNNKKP
+885 VFDGNKTPQK
-893 HNEFNYRNLALP
+893 EFNYRDLSKP
-905 VKESDLSEDTL
+905 VKPTDLSQETYQFVKDNTSL
-916 DFLHKETKLGREFT
+916 DMLFT
-930 AWNGEKSILP
+930 AWDGTKSVLP
-940 FFPGYKFE
+940 CFPGYKYE
-948 YGRSTYRGLEVGEG
+948 CGKSTYRGIEVGEG
-962 GYVEAVHG
+962 GYVYAEPGEHRN
-970 IWHDVALLDVS
+970 VALLDVA
-981 SMHPHSAIDECLF
+981 SMHPNSMINECLF
-994 GPKYTK
+994 GPKYTQ
-1000 RFKDIVDGRIAI
+1000 RFKDIVTGRISI

-1017 ETAKAILDGKLAPF
+1017 ETARSILDGKFAPY
-1031 VVDDDVK
+1031 VIDDDVK
-1038 LAILSV
+1038 LAILST
-1044 ALKTPINSVYG
+1044 ALKTPINSAYG
-1055 LTSASFENPC
+1055 LTSASFINPF
-1065 RDPRNIDNI
+1065 RDERNIDNI

-1110 TPEIIDFV
+1110 TKEIIDFV

-1140 VNNAVYIAQYE
+1140 VNNAVYIAKYE
-1151 DPNICKNKYG
+1151 DPNVCKNMYG
-1161 YIPGNNAK
+1161 YIPGDNAK
-1169 HGNEWTATGK
+1169 KGNTWSATGT
-1179 QFQVPYVFK
+1179 QFAVPYTFK
-1188 TLFSHEPIELEDMCE
+1188 TLFSHEPITLDDMCE
-1203 AKSVKTLM
+1203 TKSVKSAI
-1211 YLDYNEKLPDV
+1211 YLD
-1222 KMYEKIKEIRNNP
+1222 
-1235 NKKWTNSDLKLFNE
+1235 FNE
-1249 CRLTDEELDAKIAE
+1249 DLSSDEHNLS
-1263 GHDYKFMGKVGNFC
+1263 FVGKVGAFT
-1277 PIKPGLGGA
+1277 PVLPGNGGGV
-1286 LLVRESLDK
+1286 LVRESLDK
-1295 NGNMK
+1295 EGRVK
-1300 YDSVTGTKGYRWA
+1300 YDSVTGTKGYRWVLT
-1313 DAESIKEL
+1313 ETIREL
-1321 NRIDAIDKSYYQ
+1321 GNHDIIDKSYYQ
-1333 NLVDEAVDAIAEFGD
+1333 NLVDEAIASIGKYCD
-1348 AEAFIG
+1348 VEAFIE

>member
-1 MLDFVKIIAKQKNGA
+1 MLDFVSITTKSKNGVV
-16 LEITP
+16 EVSP

-35 NAFYAIWDEELNKW
+35 NSFYAIWDENLNKW

-61 DMTIKYTREQYGEAA
+61 ECTINYCNENGNGLTT
-76 GVIPQLLVN
+76 PQLLVN

-99 KQSINNYVALD
+99 KQSINNYTPLD

-120 KRENY
+120 SREKY

-130 SYPLEPGDY
+130 PYPLEEGDY
-139 SAWDRLISVLY
+139 SAWDRLLSVLY

-189 ILNIVQM
+189 VLNIVQQ
-196 LFDGYYAVFDARAL
+196 LFEGYYAVFDAKSL
-210 GSNNNSFALESFK
+210 GSNNNAFALEAFK

-233 GDLSRI
+233 GDLSKI

-271 LMMGTNKPVKIT
+271 LMMGTNKPVRIT

-295 VTPTGEKID
+295 VTPTGNKLEA
-304 SDEYYDIMNKI
+304 DEYMDIMSKI

-324 HCLEVYRDDPKYYN
+324 HCLQVYLDDPKYYN
-338 SYVPTD
+338 SYVPTE
-344 MFGAT
+344 MLGAS
-349 NDFYNFIADNF
+349 NDFYNFISDNYM
-360 VTFSDAK
+360 TFSEAK
-367 DVPLSLAWEIYKN
+367 DVPLSLGWEIYKN

-394 AFKEELKN
+394 AFREEFKN

-432 GEKEPE
+432 GAKEPE
-438 PKKPNTKI
+438 RPKPKTRKKNI
-446 LLELDSDTSI
+446 LELNAETSI
-456 FDSMCSDC
+456 FDKYCSDY
-464 PAQYTTDDGIPLNK
+464 PAQYTNDDGIPISK
-478 WIDVRT
+478 WDKVTT

-510 PNPDGSKSLEKNLE
+510 PDENGNKCLEKNLE

-530 PTYTELS
+530 ATYTELS

-543 HLHYIYTGDP
+543 HLHYIYTGDA
-553 TMLSRVYEE
+553 TKLSRVYEE

-571 NSSLRRKLTKC
+571 KSSLRRKLTKC
-582 NNLPI
+582 NDLEI
-587 NTISSGLPLKEE
+587 ASISSGLPLKEE

-605 STVIKNEKILRTM
+605 STVIKNEKVLRTM

-626 YHDATKPSIDFID
+626 YHNATKPSIDFID
-639 KLLNDAYFGGIHYD
+639 KLLSDSYNAGMCYD

-668 THQADYCIKLVN
+668 TNQAEYCIKLVN
-680 DMKFKSEDAS
+680 EMKFKSE
-690 EPVDAEN
+690 EPSQAVDAES

-725 IRMINP
+725 MRMINP
-731 SPVDIERLCQF
+731 TPVDIERLCQF
-742 RLIGFNNRRYDNHIL
+742 RLVGFNNRRYDNHIL

-765 NEDLFELSKRI
+765 IEDLFELSQRI
-776 VDGSPNS
+776 VNNSPNA
-783 LFSEAYNL
+783 LFAEAYNL
-791 SYTDVYDFSSAG
+791 SYTDVYDFASAP
-803 NKKSLKKWE
+803 NKQSLKKWE
-812 IELGIK
+812 IQLGLK
-818 HHELGLPW
+818 HNELGLPW
-826 DQPVPEELWVK
+826 DQPVPEDMWLK

-855 LEQDWNTRQMLASIA
+855 LSADWDTRIILSEIA
-870 EKTANDSTNGLTTSI
+870 GKTVNDSTNALTTAI
-885 IFGNNKKP
+885 VFDGNRTPQK
-893 HNEFNYRNLALP
+893 EFNYRDLSKP
-905 VKESDLSEDTL
+905 VKPTDLSQETYKFIKDNTSL
-916 DFLHKETKLGREFT
+916 DMLFT
-930 AWNGEKSILP
+930 AWDGTKSVLP
-940 FFPGYKFE
+940 CFPGYKYEF
-948 YGRSTYRGLEVGEG
+948 GKSTYRGIEVGEG
-962 GYVEAVHG
+962 GYVYAEPGEHRN
-970 IWHDVALLDVS
+970 VALLDVA
-981 SMHPHSAIDECLF
+981 SMHPNSMINECLF
-994 GPKYTK
+994 GPKYTQ
-1000 RFKDIVDGRIAI
+1000 RFKDIVTGRISI

-1017 ETAKAILDGKLAPF
+1017 ETARSILDGKFAPY

-1038 LAILSV
+1038 LAILST
-1044 ALKTPINSVYG
+1044 ALKTPINSAYG
-1055 LTSASFENPC
+1055 LTSASFTNPF
-1065 RDPRNIDNI
+1065 RDERNIDNI

-1110 TPEIIDFV
+1110 TKEIIDFV

-1140 VNNAVYIAQYE
+1140 VNNAVYIAKYE
-1151 DPNICKNKYG
+1151 DPNVCKNMYG
-1161 YIPGNNAK
+1161 YIPGDNAK
-1169 HGNEWTATGK
+1169 KGNTWSATGT
-1179 QFQVPYVFK
+1179 QFAVPYTFK
-1188 TLFSHEPIELEDMCE
+1188 TLFSHEPITLDDMCE
-1203 AKSVKTLM
+1203 TKSVKSAI
-1211 YLDYNEKLPDV
+1211 YLD
-1222 KMYEKIKEIRNNP
+1222 
-1235 NKKWTNSDLKLFNE
+1235 FNE
-1249 CRLTDEELDAKIAE
+1249 DLGSDEHNLSFI
-1263 GHDYKFMGKVGNFC
+1263 GKVGAFT
-1277 PIKPGLGGA
+1277 PVLPGNGGGV
-1286 LLVRESLDK
+1286 LVRESLDK
-1295 NGNMK
+1295 EGRIK
-1300 YDSVTGTKGYRWA
+1300 YDSVTGTKGYRWVLT
-1313 DAESIKEL
+1313 ETIREL
-1321 NRIDAIDKSYYQ
+1321 GNHDIIDKSYYQ
-1333 NLVDEAVDAIAEFGD
+1333 NLVDEAIASIGKYCD
-1348 AEAFIG
+1348 AEAFIE

>member
-1 MLDFVKIIAKQKNGA
+1 MLDFVKITVKQKNGV
-16 LEITP
+16 LEVIP

-35 NAFYAIWDEELNKW
+35 NSFYAIWDEELNKW

-61 DMTIKYTREQYGEAA
+61 ETTTKYANDNYGDMAT
-76 GVIPQLLVN
+76 PQLLVN

-99 KQSINNYVALD
+99 KQSINNYKPLD
-110 ESLLFSNMER
+110 ETLLFSNMER
-120 KRENY
+120 KREKY

-130 SYPLEPGDY
+130 PYPLEPGDY

-169 SKWIQKF
+169 SKHIQKF

-189 ILNIVQM
+189 ILNIVQQ
-196 LFDGYYAVFDARAL
+196 LFEGYYAVFDAKSL
-210 GSNNNSFALESFK
+210 GSNNNAFALEAFK

-304 SDEYYDIMNKI
+304 ADEYADIMSKI
-315 PFQLSGIAY
+315 PFQLSGIAH
-324 HCLEVYRDDPKYYN
+324 HCLEVYLDDPKYYN
-338 SYVPTD
+338 SYVPTE
-344 MFGAT
+344 MLGAS
-349 NDFYNFIADNF
+349 NDFYNFISDNYM
-360 VTFSDAK
+360 TFAEAK
-367 DVPLSLAWEIYKN
+367 DVPLSLGWEIYKN

-394 AFKEELKN
+394 AFREEFKN

-438 PKKPNTKI
+438 KKPKKKNKNEKMI
-446 LLELDSDTSI
+446 LNAKSSI
-456 FDSMCSDC
+456 FDTVCADC
-464 PAQYTTDDGIPLNK
+464 VAQYATDDGIPISK
-478 WIDVRT
+478 WDSVKT

-510 PNPDGSKSLEKNLE
+510 PNEDGTKSLEKNLE

-537 KSGAGV
+537 KSGCGV
-543 HLHYIYTGDP
+543 HLHYIYTGDA
-553 TMLSRVYEE
+553 TKLSRVYEE

-582 NNLPI
+582 NDLPI
-587 NTISSGLPLKEE
+587 ATISSGLPLKEE

-605 STVIKNEKILRTM
+605 KTVIKNEKMLRTM

-639 KLLNDAYFGGIHYD
+639 KLLNDSYYSGMHYD

-658 PSVLAFASSS
+658 PSILAFAAGS
-668 THQADYCIKLVN
+668 TNQADYCIKLVN

-690 EPVDAEN
+690 EPVDSES

-765 NEDLFELSKRI
+765 NEELFELSKRI
-776 VDGSPNS
+776 VEGSPNS
-783 LFSEAYNL
+783 MFSEAYNL
-791 SYTDVYDFSSAG
+791 SYTDVYDFASAP
-803 NKKSLKKWE
+803 NKQSLKKWE
-812 IELGIK
+812 IQLGIK

-826 DQPVPEELWVK
+826 DQPVPEEMWVK
-837 VAEYCDD
+837 VAEYCDN

-855 LEQDWNTRQMLASIA
+855 LVADWNTRNILASIA
-870 EKTANDSTNGLTTSI
+870 GKTVNDSTNGLTTAI
-885 IFGNNKKP
+885 VFQGNRNP
-893 HNEFNYRNLALP
+893 QNEFNYRDLSKP
-905 VKESDLSEDTL
+905 VKSSDLTEETE
-916 DFLHKETKLGREFT
+916 DFLRYEAKLPMNFV
-930 AWNGEKSILP
+930 AWDGTDSLLP
-940 FFPGYKFE
+940 YFPGYKFE
-948 YGRSTYRGLEVGEG
+948 FGKSTYRGVEVGEG
-962 GYVEAVHG
+962 GYVYAEPG
-970 IWHDVALLDVS
+970 IHENVALLDVA
-981 SMHPHSAIDECLF
+981 SMHPHSMITECLF
-994 GPKYTK
+994 GPKYTR
-1000 RFKDIVDGRIAI
+1000 RFLDVVNSRIAI

-1017 ETAKAILDGKLAPF
+1017 EMGKKILDGKLEPYF
-1031 VVDDDVK
+1031 VDDDNK
-1038 LAILSV
+1038 LKELST
-1044 ALKTPINSVYG
+1044 AMKTPINSAYG
-1055 LTSASFENPC
+1055 LTSASFPNPF
-1065 RDPRNIDNI
+1065 RDPRNMDNI
-1074 VAKRGALFMIDLKY
+1074 VAKRGALFMIDLKH

-1110 TPEIIDFV
+1110 TPEIIEFV

-1140 VNNAVYIAQYE
+1140 VNNAVYIAKYE
-1151 DPNICKNKYG
+1151 DPNICKNMYG
-1161 YIPGNNAK
+1161 YIPGDNAK
-1169 HGNEWTATGK
+1169 KGNQWSATGA
-1179 QFQVPYVFK
+1179 QFAVPYTFK
-1188 TLFSHEPIELEDMCE
+1188 TLFSHEPITIDDMCE
-1203 AKSVKTLM
+1203 TKSVKSAI
-1211 YLDYNEKLPDV
+1211 YLDYNENLP
-1222 KMYEKIKEIRNNP
+1222 
-1235 NKKWTNSDLKLFNE
+1235 
-1249 CRLTDEELDAKIAE
+1249 E
-1263 GHDYKFMGKVGNFC
+1263 GEHEYKFIGKVGSFC
-1277 PIKPGLGGA
+1277 PVKPGLGGA
-1286 LLVRESLDK
+1286 LLVREAVDK
-1295 NGNMK
+1295 EGKIK
-1300 YDSVTGTKGYRWA
+1300 YDSVTGTKGYRWS

-1321 NRIDAIDKSYYQ
+1321 NKIEAIDRTYYQ
-1333 NLVDEAVDAIAEFGD
+1333 ALVDEAVASISKYGD
-1348 AEAFIG
+1348 AEAFME

>member
-1 MLDFVKIIAKQKNGA
+1 MLDFVSITTKSKNGVV
-16 LEITP
+16 EVSP

-35 NAFYAIWDEELNKW
+35 NSFYAIWDENLNKW

-61 DMTIKYTREQYGEAA
+61 ECTINYCNENGNGLTT
-76 GVIPQLLVN
+76 PQLLVN

-99 KQSINNYVALD
+99 KQSINNYTPLD

-120 KRENY
+120 SREKY

-130 SYPLEPGDY
+130 PYPLEEGDY
-139 SAWDRLISVLY
+139 SAWDRLLSVLY
-150 SEEER
+150 NEEER

-189 ILNIVQM
+189 ILNIVQQ
-196 LFDGYYAVFDARAL
+196 LFEGYYAVFDAKSL
-210 GSNNNSFALESFK
+210 GSNNNAFALEAFK

-233 GDLSRI
+233 GDLSKI

-271 LMMGTNKPVKIT
+271 LMMGTNKPVRIT

-295 VTPTGEKID
+295 VTPTGNKLEA
-304 SDEYYDIMNKI
+304 DEYMDIMSKI

-324 HCLEVYRDDPKYYN
+324 HCLQVYLDDPKYYN
-338 SYVPTD
+338 SYVPTE
-344 MFGAT
+344 MLGAS
-349 NDFYNFIADNF
+349 NDFYNFISDNYM
-360 VTFSDAK
+360 TFAEAK
-367 DVPLSLAWEIYKN
+367 DVSLSLGWEIYKN

-394 AFKEELKN
+394 AFREEFKN

-432 GEKEPE
+432 GAKEPE
-438 PKKPNTKI
+438 RPKPKTRKKDI
-446 LLELDSDTSI
+446 LELNAETSI
-456 FDSMCSDC
+456 FDKYCSDC
-464 PAQYTTDDGIPLNK
+464 PAQYTTDDGIPISK
-478 WIDVRT
+478 WDKVTT

-510 PNPDGSKSLEKNLE
+510 PDENGNKCLEKNLE

-530 PTYTELS
+530 ATYAELS

-543 HLHYIYTGDP
+543 HLHYIYTGDA
-553 TMLSRVYEE
+553 TKLSRVYEE

-571 NSSLRRKLTKC
+571 KSSLRRKLTKC
-582 NNLPI
+582 NDLEI
-587 NTISSGLPLKEE
+587 ASISSGLPLKEE

-605 STVIKNEKILRTM
+605 STVIKNEKVLRTM

-626 YHDATKPSIDFID
+626 YHNATKPSIDFID
-639 KLLNDAYFGGIHYD
+639 KLLSDSYNAGMYYD

-668 THQADYCIKLVN
+668 TNQAEYCIKLVN
-680 DMKFKSEDAS
+680 DMKFKSE
-690 EPVDAEN
+690 EPSQAVDAES
-697 DAIVF
+697 DTIVF

-725 IRMINP
+725 MRMINP
-731 SPVDIERLCQF
+731 TPVDIERLCQF
-742 RLIGFNNRRYDNHIL
+742 RLVGFNNRRYDNHIL

-765 NEDLFELSKRI
+765 NEDLFELSQRI
-776 VDGSPNS
+776 VNNSPNAI
-783 LFSEAYNL
+783 FFAEAYNL
-791 SYTDVYDFSSAG
+791 SYTDVYDFASAP
-803 NKKSLKKWE
+803 NKQSLKKWE
-812 IELGIK
+812 IQLGLKHNELGI
-818 HHELGLPW
+818 PW
-826 DQPVPEELWVK
+826 DQPVPEDMWLK

-855 LEQDWNTRQMLASIA
+855 LSADWDTRVILSEIA
-870 EKTANDSTNGLTTSI
+870 GKTVNDSTNALTTAI
-885 IFGNNKKP
+885 VFDGNKTPQK
-893 HNEFNYRNLALP
+893 EFNYRDLSKP
-905 VKESDLSEDTL
+905 VKPTDLSQETYQFVKDNTSL
-916 DFLHKETKLGREFT
+916 DMLFT
-930 AWNGEKSILP
+930 AWDGTKSVLP
-940 FFPGYKFE
+940 CFPGYKYE
-948 YGRSTYRGLEVGEG
+948 CGKSTYRGIEVGEG
-962 GYVEAVHG
+962 GYVYAEPGEHRN
-970 IWHDVALLDVS
+970 VALLDVA
-981 SMHPHSAIDECLF
+981 SMHPNSMINECLF
-994 GPKYTK
+994 GPKYTQ
-1000 RFKDIVDGRIAI
+1000 RFKDIVTGRISI

-1017 ETAKAILDGKLAPF
+1017 ETARSILDGKFAPY
-1031 VVDDDVK
+1031 VIDDDVK
-1038 LAILSV
+1038 LAILST
-1044 ALKTPINSVYG
+1044 ALKTPINSAYG
-1055 LTSASFENPC
+1055 LTSASFINPF
-1065 RDPRNIDNI
+1065 RDERNIDNI

-1110 TPEIIDFV
+1110 TKEIIDFV

-1140 VNNAVYIAQYE
+1140 VNNAVYIAKYE
-1151 DPNICKNKYG
+1151 DPNVCKNMYG
-1161 YIPGNNAK
+1161 YIPGDNAK
-1169 HGNEWTATGK
+1169 KGNTWSATGT
-1179 QFQVPYVFK
+1179 QFAVPYTFK
-1188 TLFSHEPIELEDMCE
+1188 TLFSHEPITLDDMCE
-1203 AKSVKTLM
+1203 TKSVKSAI
-1211 YLDYNEKLPDV
+1211 YLD
-1222 KMYEKIKEIRNNP
+1222 
-1235 NKKWTNSDLKLFNE
+1235 FNE
-1249 CRLTDEELDAKIAE
+1249 DLSSDEHNLS
-1263 GHDYKFMGKVGNFC
+1263 FVGKVGAFT
-1277 PIKPGLGGA
+1277 PVLPGNGGGV
-1286 LLVRESLDK
+1286 LVRESLDK
-1295 NGNMK
+1295 EGRVK
-1300 YDSVTGTKGYRWA
+1300 YDSVTGTKGYRWVLT
-1313 DAESIKEL
+1313 ETIREL
-1321 NRIDAIDKSYYQ
+1321 GNHDIIDKSYYQ
-1333 NLVDEAVDAIAEFGD
+1333 NLVDEAVASIGKYCDV
-1348 AEAFIG
+1348 EAFIE

>member
-1 MLDFVKIIAKQKNGA
+1 MLDFVKLTVKQKNGV
-16 LEITP
+16 LEVIP

-35 NAFYAIWDEELNKW
+35 NSFYAIWDEELNKW

-61 DMTIKYTREQYGEAA
+61 ETTTKYANDNYGDMAT
-76 GVIPQLLVN
+76 PQLLVN

-99 KQSINNYVALD
+99 KQSINNYKPLD
-110 ESLLFSNMER
+110 ETLLFSNMER
-120 KRENY
+120 KREKY

-130 SYPLEPGDY
+130 PYPLEPGDY

-169 SKWIQKF
+169 SKHIQKF

-189 ILNIVQM
+189 ILNIVQQ
-196 LFDGYYAVFDARAL
+196 LFEGYYAVFDAKSL
-210 GSNNNSFALESFK
+210 GSNNNAFALEAFK

-304 SDEYYDIMNKI
+304 ADEYADIMSKI
-315 PFQLSGIAY
+315 PFQLSGIAH
-324 HCLEVYRDDPKYYN
+324 HCLEVYLDDPKYYN
-338 SYVPTD
+338 SYVPTE
-344 MFGAT
+344 MLGAS
-349 NDFYNFIADNF
+349 NDFYNFISDNYM
-360 VTFSDAK
+360 TFAEAK
-367 DVPLSLAWEIYKN
+367 DVPLSLGWEIYKN

-394 AFKEELKN
+394 AFREEFKN

-438 PKKPNTKI
+438 KKPKKKNENEKMI
-446 LLELDSDTSI
+446 LNAKSSI
-456 FDSMCSDC
+456 FDTVCADC
-464 PAQYTTDDGIPLNK
+464 VAQYATDDGIPISK
-478 WIDVRT
+478 WDSVKT

-510 PNPDGSKSLEKNLE
+510 PNEDGTKSLEKNLE

-537 KSGAGV
+537 KSGCGV
-543 HLHYIYTGDP
+543 HLHYIYTGDA
-553 TMLSRVYEE
+553 TKLSRVYEE

-582 NNLPI
+582 NDLPI
-587 NTISSGLPLKEE
+587 ATISSGLPLKEE

-605 STVIKNEKILRTM
+605 KTVIKNEKMLRTM

-639 KLLNDAYFGGIHYD
+639 KLLNDSYYSGMHYD

-658 PSVLAFASSS
+658 PSILAFAAGS
-668 THQADYCIKLVN
+668 TNQADYCIKLVN

-690 EPVDAEN
+690 EPVDSES

-765 NEDLFELSKRI
+765 NEELFELSKRI
-776 VDGSPNS
+776 VEGSPNS
-783 LFSEAYNL
+783 MFSEAYNL
-791 SYTDVYDFSSAG
+791 SYTDVYDFASAP
-803 NKKSLKKWE
+803 NKQSLKKWE
-812 IELGIK
+812 IQLGIK

-826 DQPVPEELWVK
+826 DQPVPEEMWVK
-837 VAEYCDD
+837 VAEYCDN

-855 LEQDWNTRQMLASIA
+855 LVADWNTRNILASIA
-870 EKTANDSTNGLTTSI
+870 GKTVNDSTNGLTTAI
-885 IFGNNKKP
+885 VFQGNRNP
-893 HNEFNYRNLALP
+893 QNEFNYRDLSKP
-905 VKESDLSEDTL
+905 VKSSDLTEETE
-916 DFLHKETKLGREFT
+916 DFLRYEAKLPMNFV
-930 AWNGEKSILP
+930 AWDGTDSLLP
-940 FFPGYKFE
+940 YFPGYKFE
-948 YGRSTYRGLEVGEG
+948 FGKSTYRGVEVGEG
-962 GYVEAVHG
+962 GYVYAEPG
-970 IWHDVALLDVS
+970 IHENVALLDVA
-981 SMHPHSAIDECLF
+981 SMHPHSMITECLF
-994 GPKYTK
+994 GPKYTR
-1000 RFKDIVDGRIAI
+1000 RFLDVVNSRIAI

-1017 ETAKAILDGKLAPF
+1017 EMGKKILDGKLEPYF
-1031 VVDDDVK
+1031 VDDDNK
-1038 LAILSV
+1038 LKELST
-1044 ALKTPINSVYG
+1044 AMKTPINSAYG
-1055 LTSASFENPC
+1055 LTSASFPNPF
-1065 RDPRNIDNI
+1065 RDPRNMDNI
-1074 VAKRGALFMIDLKY
+1074 VAKRGALFMIDLKH

-1110 TPEIIDFV
+1110 TPEIIEFV

-1140 VNNAVYIAQYE
+1140 VNNAVYIAKYE
-1151 DPNICKNKYG
+1151 DPNICKNMYG
-1161 YIPGNNAK
+1161 YIPGDNAK
-1169 HGNEWTATGK
+1169 KGNQWSATGA
-1179 QFQVPYVFK
+1179 QFAVPYTFK
-1188 TLFSHEPIELEDMCE
+1188 TLFSHEPITIDDMCE
-1203 AKSVKTLM
+1203 TKSVKSAI
-1211 YLDYNEKLPDV
+1211 YLDYNENLP
-1222 KMYEKIKEIRNNP
+1222 
-1235 NKKWTNSDLKLFNE
+1235 
-1249 CRLTDEELDAKIAE
+1249 E
-1263 GHDYKFMGKVGNFC
+1263 GEHEYKFIGKVGSFC
-1277 PIKPGLGGA
+1277 PVKPGLGGA
-1286 LLVRESLDK
+1286 LLVREAVDK
-1295 NGNMK
+1295 EGKIK
-1300 YDSVTGTKGYRWA
+1300 YDSVTGTKGYRWS

-1321 NRIDAIDKSYYQ
+1321 NKIEAIDRTYYQ
-1333 NLVDEAVDAIAEFGD
+1333 ALVDEAVASISKYGD
-1348 AEAFIG
+1348 AEAFME

>member
-1 MLDFVKIIAKQKNGA
+1 MLDFVKITVKQKNGV
-16 LEITP
+16 LEVIP

-35 NAFYAIWDEELNKW
+35 NSFYAIWDEELNKW

-61 DMTIKYTREQYGEAA
+61 ETTTKYANDNYGDMAT
-76 GVIPQLLVN
+76 PQLLVN

-99 KQSINNYVALD
+99 KQSINNYKPLD
-110 ESLLFSNMER
+110 ETLLFSNMER
-120 KRENY
+120 KREKY

-130 SYPLEPGDY
+130 PYPLEPGDY

-169 SKWIQKF
+169 SKHIQKF

-189 ILNIVQM
+189 ILNIVQQ
-196 LFDGYYAVFDARAL
+196 LFEGYYAVFDAKSL
-210 GSNNNSFALESFK
+210 GSNNNAFALEAFK

-304 SDEYYDIMNKI
+304 ADEYADIMSKI
-315 PFQLSGIAY
+315 PFQLSGIAH
-324 HCLEVYRDDPKYYN
+324 HCLEVYLDDPKYYN
-338 SYVPTD
+338 SYVPTE
-344 MFGAT
+344 MLGAS
-349 NDFYNFIADNF
+349 NDFYNFISDNYM
-360 VTFSDAK
+360 TFAEAK
-367 DVPLSLAWEIYKN
+367 DVPLSLGWEIYKN

-394 AFKEELKN
+394 AFREEFKN

-438 PKKPNTKI
+438 KKPKKKNKNEKMI
-446 LLELDSDTSI
+446 LNAKSSI
-456 FDSMCSDC
+456 FDTVCADC
-464 PAQYTTDDGIPLNK
+464 VAQYATDDGIPISK
-478 WIDVRT
+478 WDSVKT

-510 PNPDGSKSLEKNLE
+510 PNEDGTKSLEKNLE

-537 KSGAGV
+537 KSGCGV
-543 HLHYIYTGDP
+543 HLHYIYTGDA
-553 TMLSRVYEE
+553 TKLSRVYEE

-582 NNLPI
+582 NDLPI
-587 NTISSGLPLKEE
+587 ATISSGLPLKEE

-605 STVIKNEKILRTM
+605 KTVIKNEKMLRTM

-639 KLLNDAYFGGIHYD
+639 KLLNDSYYSGIHYD

-658 PSVLAFASSS
+658 PSILAFAAGS
-668 THQADYCIKLVN
+668 TNQADYCIKLVN

-690 EPVDAEN
+690 EPVDSES

-765 NEDLFELSKRI
+765 NEELFELSKRI
-776 VDGSPNS
+776 VEGSPNS
-783 LFSEAYNL
+783 MFSEAYNL
-791 SYTDVYDFSSAG
+791 SYTDVYDFASAP
-803 NKKSLKKWE
+803 NKQSLKKWE
-812 IELGIK
+812 IQLGIK

-826 DQPVPEELWVK
+826 DQPVPEEMWVK
-837 VAEYCDD
+837 VAEYCDN

-855 LEQDWNTRQMLASIA
+855 LVADWNTRNILASIA
-870 EKTANDSTNGLTTSI
+870 GKTVNDSTNGLTTAI
-885 IFGNNKKP
+885 VFQGNRNP
-893 HNEFNYRNLALP
+893 QNEFNYRDLSKP
-905 VKESDLSEDTL
+905 VKSSDLTEETE
-916 DFLHKETKLGREFT
+916 DFLRYEAKLPMNFV
-930 AWNGEKSILP
+930 AWDGTDSLLP
-940 FFPGYKFE
+940 YFPGYKFE
-948 YGRSTYRGLEVGEG
+948 FGKSTYRGVEVGEG
-962 GYVEAVHG
+962 GYVYAEPG
-970 IWHDVALLDVS
+970 IHENVALLDVA
-981 SMHPHSAIDECLF
+981 SMHPHSMITECLF
-994 GPKYTK
+994 GPKYTR
-1000 RFKDIVDGRIAI
+1000 RFLDVVNSRIAI

-1017 ETAKAILDGKLAPF
+1017 EMGKKILDGKLEPYF
-1031 VVDDDVK
+1031 VDDDNK
-1038 LAILSV
+1038 LKELST
-1044 ALKTPINSVYG
+1044 AMKTPINSAYG
-1055 LTSASFENPC
+1055 LTSASFPNPF
-1065 RDPRNIDNI
+1065 RDPRNMDNI
-1074 VAKRGALFMIDLKY
+1074 VAKRGALFMIDLKH

-1110 TPEIIDFV
+1110 TPEIIEFV

-1140 VNNAVYIAQYE
+1140 VNNAVYIAKYE
-1151 DPNICKNKYG
+1151 DPNICKNMYG
-1161 YIPGNNAK
+1161 YIPGDNAK
-1169 HGNEWTATGK
+1169 KGNQWSATGA
-1179 QFQVPYVFK
+1179 QFAVPYTFK
-1188 TLFSHEPIELEDMCE
+1188 TLFSHEPITIDDMCE
-1203 AKSVKTLM
+1203 TKSVKSAI
-1211 YLDYNEKLPDV
+1211 YLDYNENLP
-1222 KMYEKIKEIRNNP
+1222 
-1235 NKKWTNSDLKLFNE
+1235 
-1249 CRLTDEELDAKIAE
+1249 E
-1263 GHDYKFMGKVGNFC
+1263 GEHEYKFIGKVGSFC
-1277 PIKPGLGGA
+1277 PVKPGLGGA
-1286 LLVRESLDK
+1286 LLVREAVDK
-1295 NGNMK
+1295 EGKIK
-1300 YDSVTGTKGYRWA
+1300 YDSVTGTKGYRWS

-1321 NRIDAIDKSYYQ
+1321 NKIEAIDRTYYQ
-1333 NLVDEAVDAIAEFGD
+1333 ALVDEAVASISKYGD
-1348 AEAFIG
+1348 AEAFME

>member
-1 MLDFVKIIAKQKNGA
+1 MLDFVKLTVKQKNGV
-16 LEITP
+16 LEVIP

-35 NAFYAIWDEELNKW
+35 NSFYAIWDEELNKW

-61 DMTIKYTREQYGEAA
+61 ETTTKYANDNYGDMAT
-76 GVIPQLLVN
+76 PQLLVN

-99 KQSINNYVALD
+99 KQSINNYKPLD
-110 ESLLFSNMER
+110 ETLLFSNMER
-120 KRENY
+120 KREKY

-130 SYPLEPGDY
+130 PYPLEPGDY

-169 SKWIQKF
+169 SKHIQKF

-189 ILNIVQM
+189 ILNIVQQ
-196 LFDGYYAVFDARAL
+196 LFEGYYAVFDAKSL
-210 GSNNNSFALESFK
+210 GSNNNAFALEAFK

-304 SDEYYDIMNKI
+304 ADEYADIMSKI
-315 PFQLSGIAY
+315 PFQLSGIAH
-324 HCLEVYRDDPKYYN
+324 HCLEVYLDDPKYYN
-338 SYVPTD
+338 SYVPTE
-344 MFGAT
+344 MLGAS
-349 NDFYNFIADNF
+349 NDFYNFISDNYM
-360 VTFSDAK
+360 TFAEAK
-367 DVPLSLAWEIYKN
+367 DVPLSLGWEIYKN

-394 AFKEELKN
+394 AFREEFKN

-438 PKKPNTKI
+438 KKPKKKNKNEKMI
-446 LLELDSDTSI
+446 LNAKASI
-456 FDSMCSDC
+456 FDTVCADC
-464 PAQYTTDDGIPLNK
+464 VAQYATDDGIPISK
-478 WIDVRT
+478 WDSVKT

-510 PNPDGSKSLEKNLE
+510 PNEDGTKSLEKNLE

-537 KSGAGV
+537 KSGCGV
-543 HLHYIYTGDP
+543 HLHYIYTGDA
-553 TMLSRVYEE
+553 TKLSRVYEE

-582 NNLPI
+582 NDLPI
-587 NTISSGLPLKEE
+587 ATISSGLPLKEE

-605 STVIKNEKILRTM
+605 KTVIKNEKMLRTM

-639 KLLNDAYFGGIHYD
+639 KLLNDSYYSGMCYD

-658 PSVLAFASSS
+658 PSILAFAAGS
-668 THQADYCIKLVN
+668 TNQADYCIKLVN

-690 EPVDAEN
+690 EPVDSES

-765 NEDLFELSKRI
+765 NEELFELSKRI
-776 VDGSPNS
+776 VEGSPNS
-783 LFSEAYNL
+783 MFSEAYNL
-791 SYTDVYDFSSAG
+791 SYTDVYDFASAP
-803 NKKSLKKWE
+803 NKQSLKKWE
-812 IELGIK
+812 IQLGIK

-826 DQPVPEELWVK
+826 DQPVPEEMWVK
-837 VAEYCDD
+837 VAEYCDN

-855 LEQDWNTRQMLASIA
+855 LVADWNTRNILASIA
-870 EKTANDSTNGLTTSI
+870 GKTVNDSTNGLTTAI
-885 IFGNNKKP
+885 VFQGNRNP
-893 HNEFNYRNLALP
+893 QNEFNYRDLSKP
-905 VKESDLSEDTL
+905 VKSSDLTEETE
-916 DFLHKETKLGREFT
+916 DFLRYEAKLPMNFV
-930 AWNGEKSILP
+930 AWDGTDSLLP
-940 FFPGYKFE
+940 YFPGYKFE
-948 YGRSTYRGLEVGEG
+948 FGKSTYRGVEVGEG
-962 GYVEAVHG
+962 GYVYAEPG
-970 IWHDVALLDVS
+970 IHENVALLDVA
-981 SMHPHSAIDECLF
+981 SMHPHSMITECLF
-994 GPKYTK
+994 GPKYTR
-1000 RFKDIVDGRIAI
+1000 RFLDVVNSRIAI

-1017 ETAKAILDGKLAPF
+1017 EMGKKILDGKLEPYF
-1031 VVDDDVK
+1031 VDDDNK
-1038 LAILSV
+1038 LKELST
-1044 ALKTPINSVYG
+1044 AMKTPINSAYG
-1055 LTSASFENPC
+1055 LTSASFPNPF
-1065 RDPRNIDNI
+1065 RDPRNMDNI
-1074 VAKRGALFMIDLKY
+1074 VAKRGALFMIDLKH

-1110 TPEIIDFV
+1110 TPEIIEFV

-1140 VNNAVYIAQYE
+1140 VNNAVYIAKYE
-1151 DPNICKNKYG
+1151 DPNICKNMYG
-1161 YIPGNNAK
+1161 YIPGDNAK
-1169 HGNEWTATGK
+1169 KGNQWSATGA
-1179 QFQVPYVFK
+1179 QFAVPYTFK
-1188 TLFSHEPIELEDMCE
+1188 TLFSHEPITIDDMCE
-1203 AKSVKTLM
+1203 TKSVKSAI
-1211 YLDYNEKLPDV
+1211 YLDYNENLP
-1222 KMYEKIKEIRNNP
+1222 
-1235 NKKWTNSDLKLFNE
+1235 
-1249 CRLTDEELDAKIAE
+1249 E
-1263 GHDYKFMGKVGNFC
+1263 GEHEYKFIGKVGSFC
-1277 PIKPGLGGA
+1277 PVKPGLGGA
-1286 LLVRESLDK
+1286 LLVREAVDK
-1295 NGNMK
+1295 EGKIK
-1300 YDSVTGTKGYRWA
+1300 YDSVTGTKGYRWS

-1321 NRIDAIDKSYYQ
+1321 NKIEAIDRTYYQ
-1333 NLVDEAVDAIAEFGD
+1333 ALVDEAVASISKYGD
-1348 AEAFIG
+1348 AEAFME

>member
-1 MLDFVKIIAKQKNGA
+1 MLDFVKITVKQKNGV
-16 LEITP
+16 LEVIP

-35 NAFYAIWDEELNKW
+35 NSFYAIWDEELNKW

-61 DMTIKYTREQYGEAA
+61 ETTTKYANDNYGDMAT
-76 GVIPQLLVN
+76 PQLLVN

-99 KQSINNYVALD
+99 KQSINNYKPLD
-110 ESLLFSNMER
+110 ETLLFSNMER
-120 KRENY
+120 KREKY

-130 SYPLEPGDY
+130 PYPLEPGDY

-169 SKWIQKF
+169 SKHIQKF

-189 ILNIVQM
+189 ILNIVQQ
-196 LFDGYYAVFDARAL
+196 LFEGYYAVFDAKSL
-210 GSNNNSFALESFK
+210 GSNNNSFALEAFK

-304 SDEYYDIMNKI
+304 ADEYADIMSKI
-315 PFQLSGIAY
+315 PFQLSGIAH
-324 HCLEVYRDDPKYYN
+324 HCLEVYLDDPKYYN
-338 SYVPTD
+338 SYVPTE
-344 MFGAT
+344 MLGAS
-349 NDFYNFIADNF
+349 NDFYNFISDNYM
-360 VTFSDAK
+360 TFAEAK
-367 DVPLSLAWEIYKN
+367 DVPLSLGWEIYKN

-394 AFKEELKN
+394 AFREEFKN

-438 PKKPNTKI
+438 KKPKKKNKNEKMI
-446 LLELDSDTSI
+446 LNAKSSI
-456 FDSMCSDC
+456 FDTVCADC
-464 PAQYTTDDGIPLNK
+464 VAQYATDDGIPISK
-478 WIDVRT
+478 WDSVKT

-510 PNPDGSKSLEKNLE
+510 PNEDGTKSLEKNLE

-537 KSGAGV
+537 KSGCGV
-543 HLHYIYTGDP
+543 HLHYIYTGDA
-553 TMLSRVYEE
+553 TKLSRVYEE

-582 NNLPI
+582 NDLPI
-587 NTISSGLPLKEE
+587 ATISSGLPLKEE

-605 STVIKNEKILRTM
+605 KTVIKNEKMLRTM

-639 KLLNDAYFGGIHYD
+639 KLLNDSYYSGMHYD

-658 PSVLAFASSS
+658 PSILAFAASS
-668 THQADYCIKLVN
+668 TNQADYCIKLVN

-690 EPVDAEN
+690 EPVDSES

-731 SPVDIERLCQF
+731 TPVDIERLCQF

-765 NEDLFELSKRI
+765 NEELFELSKRI
-776 VDGSPNS
+776 VEGSPNS
-783 LFSEAYNL
+783 MFSEAYNL
-791 SYTDVYDFSSAG
+791 SYTDVYDFASAP
-803 NKKSLKKWE
+803 NKQSLKKWE
-812 IELGIK
+812 IQLGIK

-826 DQPVPEELWVK
+826 DQPVPEEMWVK
-837 VAEYCDD
+837 VAEYCDN

-855 LEQDWNTRQMLASIA
+855 LVADWNTRNILASIA
-870 EKTANDSTNGLTTSI
+870 GKTVNDSTNGLTTAI
-885 IFGNNKKP
+885 VFQGNRNP
-893 HNEFNYRNLALP
+893 QNEFNYRDLSKP
-905 VKESDLSEDTL
+905 VKSSDLTEETE
-916 DFLHKETKLGREFT
+916 DFLRYEAKLPMNFV
-930 AWNGEKSILP
+930 AWDGTDSLLP
-940 FFPGYKFE
+940 YFPGYKFE
-948 YGRSTYRGLEVGEG
+948 FGKSTYRGVEVGEG
-962 GYVEAVHG
+962 GYVYAEPG
-970 IWHDVALLDVS
+970 IHENVALLDVA
-981 SMHPHSAIDECLF
+981 SMHPHSMITECLF
-994 GPKYTK
+994 GPKYTR
-1000 RFKDIVDGRIAI
+1000 RFLDVVNSRIAI

-1017 ETAKAILDGKLAPF
+1017 EMGKKILDGKLEPYF
-1031 VVDDDVK
+1031 VDDDNK
-1038 LAILSV
+1038 LKELST
-1044 ALKTPINSVYG
+1044 AMKTPINSAYG
-1055 LTSASFENPC
+1055 LTSASFPNPF
-1065 RDPRNIDNI
+1065 RDPRNMDNI
-1074 VAKRGALFMIDLKY
+1074 VAKRGALFMIDLKH

-1110 TPEIIDFV
+1110 TPEIIEFV

-1140 VNNAVYIAQYE
+1140 VNNAVYIAKYE
-1151 DPNICKNKYG
+1151 DPNICKNMYG
-1161 YIPGNNAK
+1161 YIPGDNAK
-1169 HGNEWTATGK
+1169 KGNQWSATGA
-1179 QFQVPYVFK
+1179 QFAVPYTFK
-1188 TLFSHEPIELEDMCE
+1188 TLFSHEPITIDDMCE
-1203 AKSVKTLM
+1203 TKSVKSAI
-1211 YLDYNEKLPDV
+1211 YLDYNENLP
-1222 KMYEKIKEIRNNP
+1222 
-1235 NKKWTNSDLKLFNE
+1235 
-1249 CRLTDEELDAKIAE
+1249 E
-1263 GHDYKFMGKVGNFC
+1263 GEHEYKFIGKVGSFC
-1277 PIKPGLGGA
+1277 PVKPGLGGA
-1286 LLVRESLDK
+1286 LLVREAVDK
-1295 NGNMK
+1295 EGKIK
-1300 YDSVTGTKGYRWA
+1300 YDSVTGTKGYRWS

-1321 NRIDAIDKSYYQ
+1321 NKIEAIDRTYYQ
-1333 NLVDEAVDAIAEFGD
+1333 ALVDEAVASISKYGD
-1348 AEAFIG
+1348 AEAFME